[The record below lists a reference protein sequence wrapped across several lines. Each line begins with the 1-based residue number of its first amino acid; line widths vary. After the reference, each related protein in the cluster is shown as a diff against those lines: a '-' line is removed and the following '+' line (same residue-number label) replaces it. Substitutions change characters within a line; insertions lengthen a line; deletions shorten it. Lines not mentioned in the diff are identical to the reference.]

1 MKKTLLFLFVL
12 VNTNLALAQQFQY
25 DNVFYRVVPFTTT
38 AEVSSNQCLL
48 SGNIISDVT
57 IHPIVNYNGTDY
69 TVTTIADSAFYQC
82 SLQSITIPNTIT
94 SIGNE
99 AFKYCAAL
107 DNVIIPNSVSSL
119 GTAAFYD
126 CTNLTS
132 IVLSNSITT
141 IPETCFIV
149 CQNLTSITLPNSL
162 TSIGLGA
169 FQSCGFSSITLPNTL
184 TTIRPGAFANCFNLQ
199 SVVIPNSV
207 TSIGY
212 RAFESCDV
220 LTSVTLSNSLT
231 NIEYRTF
238 DSCPVLSSI
247 PIPSS
252 ITSIGDEAFKSCWGL
267 QSLVIPNT
275 VTSLGNSVYYDCRN
289 VTSVS
294 LPNSLTSIPFGTFEK
309 CTSLP
314 TITIPSSIT
323 FIGQVAFQDCT
334 SLTSI
339 ICNIATPLILPI
351 DAPYTPFYNVN
362 QFSCALCVPSG
373 SISAYQSA
381 PIWQNFSPIVTCGA
395 LSSVNFSMD
404 NNIKIYPN
412 PVRSELFIDIKN
424 LTNTQLEVMDI
435 TGKILFNQPLNFI
448 NTIDTSN
455 FTDGMYLFKVTSDEG
470 SVTTKVI
477 KN

>member
-1 MKKTLLFLFVL
+1 MKKTLLILFLLF
-12 VNTNLALAQQFQY
+12 NSIIALAQQFQY
-25 DNVFYRVVPFTTT
+25 DNVFYQVIPFTTT
-38 AEVSSNQCLL
+38 AQVASNQCLIL
-48 SGNIISDVT
+48 GSLPGNIT
-57 IHPIVNYNGTDY
+57 IHPTVTYNGTDY
-69 TVTTIADSAFYQC
+69 TVTTIVDGAYYQC
-82 SLQSITIPNTIT
+82 GIQSITIPNTVT

-99 AFKYCAAL
+99 AFKYCTVL
-107 DNVIIPNSVSSL
+107 NNVVIPNSVTSI
-119 GTAAFYD
+119 GTSAFYG

-132 IVLSNSITT
+132 VVLSNSITT
-141 IPETCFIV
+141 IPESCFIV

-162 TSIGLGA
+162 TSIGLSA
-169 FQSCGFSSITLPNTL
+169 FLSCGFSSITLPNTL
-184 TTIRPGAFANCFNLQ
+184 TSIGPGAFENCFNLQ

-231 NIEYRTF
+231 TLEYRTF
-238 DSCPVLSSI
+238 QECPVLSSI

-252 ITSIGDEAFKSCWGL
+252 ITTIGDEVFKYCWGL
-267 QSLVIPNT
+267 QSMVIPNT
-275 VTSLGNSVYYDCRN
+275 VTSLGNSVFYNCKN
-289 VTSVS
+289 LTSVS

-309 CTSLP
+309 CINLP

-323 FIGQVAFQDCT
+323 SIGQVAFQDCT

-339 ICNIATPLILPI
+339 ICDISTPLILPVN
-351 DAPYTPFYNVN
+351 APYTPFYNVN
-362 QFSCALCVPSG
+362 QFSCALCVPAG
-373 SISAYQSA
+373 SVSAYQSA
-381 PIWQNFSPIVTCGA
+381 PIWQNFNPIVTCNV
-395 LSSVNFSMD
+395 LTSNNFSID
-404 NNIKIYPN
+404 NNIRIYPN

-435 TGKILFNQPLNFI
+435 TGKLLFNQTLNFI

-455 FTDGMYLFKVTSDEG
+455 FSNGMYLFKIISYEG
-470 SVTTKVI
+470 SLTTKVI